1 MIEYAI
7 AAWLESLSIGY
18 RTGENLFIDETPLTP
33 QTPDNIMTVVGVP
46 DGWDRA
52 GNVYSATV
60 YVSVR
65 YGTPVEGARTVAI
78 LSRLIPDLVA
88 TSPHLTDTISGLGCV
103 YHLNSV
109 AMTGGGQLAGI
120 DELGR
125 YTVRLPLRLSY
136 QIVDWGTVPPP
147 GLRFPVQLKESTR

>member
-7 AAWLESLSIGY
+7 ASWLESLSIGY
-18 RTGENLFIDETPLTP
+18 KTGDNLYVDETPLAP
-33 QTPDNIMTVVGVP
+33 GTPDNIMTVVGVP
-46 DGWDRA
+46 DGWDRT
-52 GNVYSATV
+52 GNVYAATV

-88 TSPHLTDTISGLGCV
+88 SSPHLEDTVSGLGVV

-109 AMTGGGQLAGI
+109 ALTGGGQLAGI

-136 QIVDWGTVPPP
+136 QIVDWGSVPPP
-147 GLRFPVQLKESTR
+147 GLRFPVSLK

>member
-1 MIEYAI
+1 MIEYAV
-7 AAWLESLSIGY
+7 ASWLESLSIGY
-18 RTGENLFIDETPLTP
+18 TYGTNLYVDETPLSP

-46 DGWDRA
+46 DGWDKA
-52 GNVYSATV
+52 GNVYAATV

-88 TSPHLTDTISGLGCV
+88 SSPHLEDTVSGLGVV
-103 YHLNSV
+103 YHVNSV

-125 YTVRLPLRLSY
+125 YTVRLPVRLSF
-136 QIVDWGTVPPP
+136 QVVDWGS
-147 GLRFPVQLKESTR
+147 VQLPGPIEESTN

>member
-7 AAWLESLSIGY
+7 ASWLESLSIGY
-18 RTGENLFIDETPLTP
+18 KTGGNLYVDETPLAP
-33 QTPDNIMTVVGVP
+33 GTPDNIMTVVGVP
-46 DGWDRA
+46 DGWDRT
-52 GNVYSATV
+52 GNVYAATV

-88 TSPHLTDTISGLGCV
+88 SSPHLEDTVSGLGVV

-109 AMTGGGQLAGI
+109 ALTGGGQLAGI

-125 YTVRLPLRLSY
+125 YTVRLPLRVSY
-136 QIVDWGTVPPP
+136 QVVDWGSVPPP
-147 GLRFPVQLKESTR
+147 GLRFPVSLK

>member
-7 AAWLESLSIGY
+7 ASWIEGLSVGY
-18 RTGENLFIDETPLTP
+18 HTGDNLYVNETPLTP

-46 DGWDRA
+46 DGWDRT
-52 GNVYSATV
+52 GNVYAATV
-60 YVSVR
+60 YISVR
-65 YGTPVEGARTVAI
+65 YGTPVQGARTVAI

-88 TSPHLTDTISGLGCV
+88 SSPHLEDTVSGLGVV

-109 AMTGGGQLAGI
+109 ALTGGGQLAGI

-136 QIVDWGTVPPP
+136 QVVDWGLVPPP
-147 GLRFPVQLKESTR
+147 GLRFPTMLKEH

>member
-7 AAWLESLSIGY
+7 ASWIEGLSVGY
-18 RTGENLFIDETPLTP
+18 RTGDNLYVDETPLKP
-33 QTPDNIMTVVGVP
+33 GTPDNIMAVVGVP

-65 YGTPVEGARTVAI
+65 YGTPVQGARTVAI

-88 TSPHLTDTISGLGCV
+88 TSPHLEDTTSGLDVV

-109 AMTGGGQLAGI
+109 GMAGGGQLAGV

-136 QIVDWGTVPPP
+136 QVVDWGRVPPP
-147 GLRFPVQLKESTR
+147 GLRFPVSLK

>member
-7 AAWLESLSIGY
+7 AGWVESLSIGY
-18 RTGENLFIDETPLTP
+18 KTGDNLYVDETPLTP

-46 DGWDRA
+46 DGWDKA

-65 YGTPVEGARTVAI
+65 YGTPVQGARTVAI
-78 LSRLIPDLVA
+78 LSRLIPDLMA
-88 TSPHLTDTISGLGCV
+88 TSPHLEDTVSGLNVV
-103 YHLNSV
+103 YHVNSV
-109 AMTGGGQLAGI
+109 AMTGGGQLAGV

>member
-7 AAWLESLSIGY
+7 ASWIEGLSIGY
-18 RTGENLFIDETPLTP
+18 KTGDNLCVDETPLSP

-46 DGWDRA
+46 DGWDKA

-65 YGTPVEGARTVAI
+65 YGTPVQGARAVAI
-78 LSRLIPDLVA
+78 LARLIPDLVE
-88 TSPHLTDTISGLGCV
+88 TSPHLTDTVSGLDVV

-109 AMTGGGQLAGI
+109 GLTGGGQLAGI

-136 QIVDWGTVPPP
+136 QVVDWGRVPPP
-147 GLRFPVQLKESTR
+147 GLRFPVSLK

>member
-7 AAWLESLSIGY
+7 ASWIEGLSVGY
-18 RTGENLFIDETPLTP
+18 HTGDNLYVNETPLTP

-46 DGWDRA
+46 DGWDRT

-65 YGTPVEGARTVAI
+65 YGMPVEGARTVAI

-88 TSPHLTDTISGLGCV
+88 SSPHLEDTVSGLGVV

-109 AMTGGGQLAGI
+109 ALTGGGQLAGI

-136 QIVDWGTVPPP
+136 QVVDWGLVPPP
-147 GLRFPVQLKESTR
+147 GLRFPTMLKEH